1 MGDSSTRSRH
11 NLEPG
16 LKLDGRYE
24 LLCILAQGGMANVWL
39 ARFQG
44 KHGFAKLVAVKTIL
58 PNIAEDEHFKQMF
71 LDEARVAA
79 HIEHPNVVQI
89 NDVGDHGGVSYLVMD
104 LIEGESLQGILK
116 ACDRQG
122 KRLPLGVALRVLA
135 DACLGLDAA
144 HELRDPSGR
153 SLNVVH
159 RDISP
164 QNILVTSA
172 GTAKVIDFGIA
183 KARDR
188 ATSDTSAGTLKGKI
202 SFMPHEQALGR
213 EVDRRTDTW
222 ALGAVLYM
230 LLSGRPPYKG
240 DNQLATLQLVMSGSP
255 ISPLPDTVPE
265 VIRSIVARALMHDPA
280 YRFQSARELGMA
292 LEDAMNRLGL
302 GTTSTQVAQLL
313 QERIGDR
320 LQERRDFIQ
329 SALAEAANRER
340 VRSML
345 LTAPSVDNDG
355 SGSLRQMQHV
365 AIPPDLGSSPHMSSP
380 HMMATLPL
388 SPQGPPG
395 GMMSYAQHAQPTQAT
410 QPTLQTLVA
419 TTVEPLGKPA
429 RGGPSRLFV
438 VAALLVSLAMA
449 VGGTF
454 LILRYRKVVGAKAS
468 ASSVPVASATP
479 VAVDTGG
486 TNAMPNV
493 DMSQVGATPPAMTAA
508 PSASASASAAAASA
522 DAGATTATKTGATPA
537 APSAAA
543 GVGRPPTTPTTAV
556 AKPVAAPAVPKPVA
570 APAAPKPVPAANP
583 KKPRDDEAGF

>member
-1 MGDSSTRSRH
+1 MGDSPSRTRH

-39 ARFQG
+39 ARIQG

-89 NDVGDHGGVSYLVMD
+89 NDVGDHDGVSYLVMD

-122 KRLPLGVALRVLA
+122 KRLPLGVALRILT

-153 SLNVVH
+153 PLNVVH

-164 QNILVTSA
+164 QNILVTTA

-188 ATSDTSAGTLKGKI
+188 ATGDTSAGTLKGKI

-213 EVDRRTDTW
+213 DVDRRTDTW

-230 LLSGRPPYKG
+230 LLVGRPPYKG
-240 DNQLATLQLVMSGSP
+240 ENQLATLQLVMSGAP
-255 ISPLPDTVPE
+255 IAPLPDGVPP
-265 VIRSIVARALMHDPA
+265 VICSIVAKALMHDPSH
-280 YRFQSARELGMA
+280 RFQSARELGMA

-302 GTTSTQVAQLL
+302 GTTSTQVAQLI
-313 QERIGDR
+313 QERMGDR
-320 LQERRDFIQ
+320 LKERRDFVQ

-340 VRSML
+340 VRGML
-345 LTAPSVDNDG
+345 LTPSVDAEG

-365 AIPPDLGSSPHMSSP
+365 AIPPELGSSPHM
-380 HMMATLPL
+380 MA
-388 SPQGPPG
+388 PQMPYGG
-395 GMMSYAQHAQPTQAT
+395 GMMMNYPPHTQ
-410 QPTLQTLVA
+410 QTLVA
-419 TTVEPLGKPA
+419 TTVEPLAKPS
-429 RGGPSRLFV
+429 RSGPSLAVVFGALFV
-438 VAALLVSLAMA
+438 SLVMA
-449 VGGTF
+449 VGGGF
-454 LILRYRKVVGAKAS
+454 LILRARTASAARAS
-468 ASSVPVASATP
+468 ASSSEVAAKAAAVAAASPPSA
-479 VAVDTGG
+479 ADNNGANG
-486 TNAMPNV
+486 MPNV
-493 DMSQVGATPPAMTAA
+493 DMSQVGAA
-508 PSASASASAAAASA
+508 PAAAAPA
-522 DAGATTATKTGATPA
+522 TAQPDAAAPAAAAAATATAVTTTTTTTTAT
-537 APSAAA
+537 
-543 GVGRPPTTPTTAV
+543 
-556 AKPVAAPAVPKPVA
+556 AKPVAAVAPPVAVAVRSPSPPTAPPRPVAAAAPPKPVG
-570 APAAPKPVPAANP
+570 PQTP

>member
-1 MGDSSTRSRH
+1 MGESATRARH

-44 KHGFAKLVAVKTIL
+44 KHGFTKLVAVKTIL
-58 PNIAEDEHFKQMF
+58 PHIAEDEHFKQMF

-104 LIEGESLQGILK
+104 LVEGESLQGILK
-116 ACDRQG
+116 ACDKQG

-153 SLNVVH
+153 LMNVVH

-164 QNILVTSA
+164 QNILVTVA

-230 LLSGRPPYKG
+230 LLCGRPPYKG
-240 DNQLATLQLVMSGSP
+240 EHQLATLQLVMSGAP
-255 ISPLPDTVPE
+255 IVPLPDQVPA
-265 VIRSIVARALMHDPA
+265 VIRSIVAKALMHDPA
-280 YRFQSARELGMA
+280 HRFQTARELGMA

-302 GTTSTQVAQLL
+302 GTTTVQVAQLL
-313 QERIGDR
+313 QERIGDK
-320 LQERRDFIQ
+320 LQERRDFVQ

-340 VRSML
+340 VRNML
-345 LTAPSVDNDG
+345 LTAPTVDADG
-355 SGSLRQMQHV
+355 SGSLRQPV
-365 AIPPDLGSSPHMSSP
+365 AFPPELGSQP
-380 HMMATLPL
+380 HMMQPMMQTHLMAQ
-388 SPQGPPG
+388 SPYAQGHHPQSGAMAVGYAQGP
-395 GMMSYAQHAQPTQAT
+395 YAQGQGLPPTQ
-410 QPTLQTLVA
+410 QTLVA
-419 TTVEPLGKPA
+419 TTVEPLGRPV
-429 RGGPSRLFV
+429 RSGPSPV
-438 VAALLVSLAMA
+438 IVIGALVVSLAMA
-449 VGGTF
+449 AGGGF
-454 LILRYRKVVGAKAS
+454 LIFKYRKASGAKEAAVTVAS
-468 ASSVPVASATP
+468 PTPTPVPVPVVSAGASDHGAN
-479 VAVDTGG
+479 G
-486 TNAMPNV
+486 MPNV
-493 DMSQVGATPPAMTAA
+493 DMSQVGVTPPVMAAAA
-508 PSASASASAAAASA
+508 PSASASASGQA
-522 DAGATTATKTGATPA
+522 DAGAKVGAV
-537 APSAAA
+537 AAA
-543 GVGRPPTTPTTAV
+543 AAATGTAGSRP
-556 AKPVAAPAVPKPVA
+556 KPVAAPAVPAVPKPVA
-570 APAAPKPVPAANP
+570 VPVA
-583 KKPRDDEAGF
+583 KKGHDDEAGF

>member
-1 MGDSSTRSRH
+1 MGESPSRTRH

-39 ARFQG
+39 ARIQG

-58 PNIAEDEHFKQMF
+58 PHIAEDEHFKQMF

-104 LIEGESLQGILK
+104 LVEGESLQGILK

-122 KRLPLGVALRVLA
+122 KRLPLGVALRILA

-144 HELRDPSGR
+144 HELRDPSGFP
-153 SLNVVH
+153 LNVVH

-164 QNILVTSA
+164 QNILVTTA

-188 ATSDTSAGTLKGKI
+188 ATGDTSAGTLKGKI

-213 EVDRRTDTW
+213 DVDRRTDTW

-230 LLSGRPPYKG
+230 LLTGRPPYKAE
-240 DNQLATLQLVMSGSP
+240 NQLATLQLVMSGAA
-255 ISPLPDTVPE
+255 IAPLPDAVPP
-265 VIRSIVARALMHDPA
+265 IISSIVAKALMHDPA
-280 YRFQSARELGMA
+280 HRFQSARELGMA

-302 GTTSTQVAQLL
+302 STTSMQVAQLL

-320 LQERRDFIQ
+320 LKERRDFVQ

-340 VRSML
+340 VRGML
-345 LTAPSVDNDG
+345 LTAPVDADG
-355 SGSLRQMQHV
+355 SGSLRQMQPV
-365 AIPPDLGSSPHMSSP
+365 AIPPDLGSSPHLMS
-380 HMMATLPL
+380 
-388 SPQGPPG
+388 PPMQYG
-395 GMMSYAQHAQPTQAT
+395 GMMANHYVPPTQ
-410 QPTLQTLVA
+410 QTLVA
-419 TTVEPLGKPA
+419 TTVEPLAK
-429 RGGPSRLFV
+429 PSRSGPPRAIVFGALFV
-438 VAALLVSLAMA
+438 SLVMAA
-449 VGGTF
+449 GGAF
-454 LILRYRKVVGAKAS
+454 LILGARKISSANAS
-468 ASSVPVASATP
+468 ASAQSGPPIAAATAPSAPEINGAS
-479 VAVDTGG
+479 
-486 TNAMPNV
+486 AMPNV
-493 DMSQVGATPPAMTAA
+493 DMSQVGTPAA
-508 PSASASASAAAASA
+508 QAAAAEA
-522 DAGATTATKTGATPA
+522 DAGATTTTK
-537 APSAAA
+537 PSAAA
-543 GVGRPPTTPTTAV
+543 VV
-556 AKPVAAPAVPKPVA
+556 PAVVVA
-570 APAAPKPVPAANP
+570 VRSPSPPAAAPKPAAAWPPPKPAAAPAP